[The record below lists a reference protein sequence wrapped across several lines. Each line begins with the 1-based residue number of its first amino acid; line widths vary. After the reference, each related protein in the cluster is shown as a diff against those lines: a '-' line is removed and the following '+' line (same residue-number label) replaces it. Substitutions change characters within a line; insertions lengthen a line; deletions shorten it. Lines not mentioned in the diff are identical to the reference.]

1 MTSPRTWPPSL
12 ALLWLIGVALR
23 LANALSEQLSLYE
36 EFKDFRGGK
45 TAPKGV
51 QAAKAATKR
60 IAHPHTS
67 TEPVLPNCYGNWNRE
82 AMSLR
87 QGAIASEQAFNRLR
101 RNSLRTGNYQGSI
114 WRASEAIGAID
125 R

>member
-1 MTSPRTWPPSL
+1 MS
-12 ALLWLIGVALR
+12 
-23 LANALSEQLSLYE
+23 
-36 EFKDFRGGK
+36 K
-45 TAPKGV
+45 
-51 QAAKAATKR
+51 KR
-60 IAHPHTS
+60 PTPHIRKIAIDPHTS
-67 TEPVLPNCYGNWNRE
+67 TEPVLPNCYGNRNRE